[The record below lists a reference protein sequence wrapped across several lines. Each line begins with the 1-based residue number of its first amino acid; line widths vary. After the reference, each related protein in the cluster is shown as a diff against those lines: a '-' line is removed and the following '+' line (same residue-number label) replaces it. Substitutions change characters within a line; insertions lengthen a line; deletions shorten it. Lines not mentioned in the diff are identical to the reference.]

1 VTTKSLQGRVAVI
14 TGASRGLGKAIALEL
29 GAEGAALALVGR
41 DRERLEVTAEEAA
54 KLGAEAAIY
63 VTNVAEEEQVR
74 TLEKQIATRFGR
86 VDILINN
93 AGINLR
99 KPLVDFTL
107 EEWRS
112 VMETNV
118 TSVFLMCRAFIPLM
132 RGRGYGRIVN
142 LTSIM
147 SHVSIAGR
155 TAYSASKTALL
166 GLTRAL
172 ALELAADGITVV
184 AISPGPFATE
194 LNTTLMNDAEI
205 NRQFLTKIPLGRWGK
220 PEEVGKLARFLCS
233 ADAAFITGTDILIDG
248 GWTAQ

>member
-1 VTTKSLQGRVAVI
+1 MI
-14 TGASRGLGKAIALEL
+14 TGASRGLGRAIAIEL
-29 GAEGAALALVGR
+29 AAEGASLALVGR
-41 DRERLEVTAEEAA
+41 DREALESTASQCDS
-54 KLGAEAAIY
+54 EAAIFLADVSNEAQ
-63 VTNVAEEEQVR
+63 VTQLAGEIQ
-74 TLEKQIATRFGR
+74 TRFGR

-99 KPLVDFTL
+99 KNLIDFTL
-107 EEWRS
+107 EEWHH

-118 TSVFLMCRAFIPLM
+118 TSVFLMCRAIIPLM
-132 RGRGYGRIVN
+132 RGRNFGRIVN
-142 LTSIM
+142 MTSIM
-147 SHVSIAGR
+147 SHISLPGR

-172 ALELAADGITVV
+172 ALELAPDGITVV

-194 LNTTLMNDAEI
+194 LNTAAMNDPET
-205 NRQFLTKIPLGRWGK
+205 NRQFLAKLPVGRWGN

-233 ADAAFITGTDILIDG
+233 EDSAFMTGNDILIDG